1 MNKTKELVKLVN
13 SGSHKIDGYTVY
25 RKISSGE
32 WVRSSVW
39 RKDVVLRASV
49 ELMKFC

>member
-13 SGSHKIDGYTVY
+13 SGSHKIDGYAVY
-25 RKISSGE
+25 RKISSGA
-32 WVRSSVW
+32 WVRSTAW

-49 ELMKFC
+49 ELMKVC